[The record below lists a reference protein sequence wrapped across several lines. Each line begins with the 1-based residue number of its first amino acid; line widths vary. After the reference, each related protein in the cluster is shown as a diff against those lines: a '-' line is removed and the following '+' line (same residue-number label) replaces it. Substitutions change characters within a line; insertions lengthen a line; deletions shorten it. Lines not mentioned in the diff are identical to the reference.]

1 MSLCGSCLMISR
13 SLHVPG
19 SPSSALTTK
28 YFGLPSVTGTFM
40 NDHLRPVGKPAPPR
54 PRRPESLTCCWIHS
68 GPLRIISFVLYQSP
82 RDSAPKKFSQAQHP
96 SLPDLVHE
104 ADWEK
109 ILLTLEFEIMKAIN
123 VGENSVLILH
133 RGIIDHLCVGPD
145 RLGHNSSSHPC
156 QHFSQFLNTGLFM

>member
-82 RDSAPKKFSQAQHP
+82 RDSAPKINPSRSSYQIIMSKRTESTHPWVWNHESHKCWWKFCLDP
-96 SLPDLVHE
+96 SSGHYWPLVRTVPVPTGP
-104 ADWEK
+104 
-109 ILLTLEFEIMKAIN
+109 LLL
-123 VGENSVLILH
+123 
-133 RGIIDHLCVGPD
+133 
-145 RLGHNSSSHPC
+145 
-156 QHFSQFLNTGLFM
+156 FSPLSTFSLNF